1 MSMNTT
7 NGVIATP
14 FVFYFFSEDDPAK
27 RCQGISFFCHY
38 GNADDM
44 GSPVLF
50 IGAEVNYVM

>member
-1 MSMNTT
+1 MNTT